1 MSKYFLV
8 DFSEIRDIV
17 VFGKRIGWGLIPFLI
32 SSFLLITLLVVVAQ
46 EKPLPSIPI
55 EEVGTNS
62 LITTVHTGFKI
73 GENIS
78 RANLLKE
85 DWTPTKI
92 EREWILPNVI
102 RKNRWTIT
110 EDSPRWV
117 EVIVIV
123 DNKLKL
129 KEKRLSTKIVK
140 TVEF

>member
-1 MSKYFLV
+1 MKSVEDTVAVKL
-8 DFSEIRDIV
+8 S
-17 VFGKRIGWGLIPFLI
+17 
-32 SSFLLITLLVVVAQ
+32 ITLLLLLCVMVFAYTQ
-46 EKPLPSIPI
+46 EKSLPSIPV

-73 GENIS
+73 GENVS

-102 RKNRWTIT
+102 RNNRWTIT

-117 EVIVIV
+117 EVIVIE
-123 DNKLKL
+123 DGKLKL
-129 KEKRLSTKIVK
+129 KQKRLTTKIVK

>member
-1 MSKYFLV
+1 MKS
-8 DFSEIRDIV
+8 FSIKLSVTLFV
-17 VFGKRIGWGLIPFLI
+17 VFCIALFAQ
-32 SSFLLITLLVVVAQ
+32 TQ
-46 EKPLPSIPI
+46 EKPLPSIPV
-55 EEVGTNS
+55 EEVGTNP

-73 GENIS
+73 GENVS

-102 RKNRWTIT
+102 RNNRWSIT

-117 EVIVIV
+117 EVIVV
-123 DNKLKL
+123 EDGKLKL
-129 KEKRLSTKIVK
+129 IQKRLTEKIVK

>member
-1 MSKYFLV
+1 MKS
-8 DFSEIRDIV
+8 FSIKLAV
-17 VFGKRIGWGLIPFLI
+17 TSTLFCVL
-32 SSFLLITLLVVVAQ
+32 SFVIFAQTQ

-55 EEVGTNS
+55 EEVGTNPQ
-62 LITTVHTGFKI
+62 ITTVHTGFKI
-73 GENIS
+73 GENVS

-102 RKNRWTIT
+102 KGNRWTIT

-117 EVIVIV
+117 EVIVV
-123 DNKLKL
+123 EDGKLKL
-129 KEKRLSTKIVK
+129 TEKHLTTKVVK